1 MSFKVFS
8 FVTCPTKQTPAHTDS
23 TQKERIE
30 TTNTVREADSRLA
43 GRKTQR
49 PIERELVREVMG
61 VQY

>member
-1 MSFKVFS
+1 M
-8 FVTCPTKQTPAHTDS
+8 TCVAKQTLTHTGS
-23 TQKERIE
+23 TDKERIE

-49 PIERELVREVMG
+49 LIERELVREVMG

>member
-1 MSFKVFS
+1 MFS
-8 FVTCPTKQTPAHTDS
+8 CVTCVAKQTLTHTGS
-23 TQKERIE
+23 TDKERIE

-49 PIERELVREVMG
+49 LIERELVREVMG